1 MKPFLGTTMEKSFCR
16 LRRFF
21 GVERTIDR
29 PKNSACPRS
38 SRGGAPELRQ
48 PMSKP
53 NNLQA
58 SGRCLAALRMTI
70 IAVGIIALGAQ
81 ASEVD
86 QLKSDL
92 IGQCMGGR
100 EKCWKFQSRDQIK
113 ELVIKNKT
121 EDSQKRVYT
130 IALQLQAGP
139 TSGRYAAEARVE
151 YTKAGAG
158 WKIKQVGLLS
168 MAKVESP
175 APVRAPLAPRK
186 RP

>member
-1 MKPFLGTTMEKSFCR
+1 
-16 LRRFF
+16 
-21 GVERTIDR
+21 
-29 PKNSACPRS
+29 
-38 SRGGAPELRQ
+38 
-48 PMSKP
+48 
-53 NNLQA
+53 
-58 SGRCLAALRMTI
+58 
-70 IAVGIIALGAQ
+70 
-81 ASEVD
+81 
-86 QLKSDL
+86 
-92 IGQCMGGR
+92 MGGR

-168 MAKVESP
+168 LAKVESP
-175 APVRAPLAPRK
+175 APARAPLAPGK